1 MSIVI
6 DALAGPIS
14 LQDHGRFGQRHLG
27 VSWQGAM
34 DQLAFES
41 ANWLC
46 GNPSP
51 LAALELGPG
60 SFTLRVEQKG
70 HFAYCGLA
78 HQGRLVRQGD
88 EYRLFAGWR
97 YPCEPGD
104 TLVLTPSGEGVYG
117 YLALRGG
124 IDLPPLLNSRSTD
137 PDLDRSRLPS
147 RPLMR
152 GECLPVGQQQVP
164 LPEIEGIAQ
173 RPSRTRLRYLPAQRD
188 QAPEMNLLVS
198 RSVSRMG
205 IRLYGKRPY
214 PLSLDS
220 VTRPV
225 FPGAI
230 QLPPDGQPIVL
241 TRGCQTTGGYPV
253 LGYLLQSD
261 LDDLAQAPPGSEI
274 SLVPC
279 SWAQAQQAQRRYQ
292 GYRYQLKRGL
302 YGTGS

>member
-6 DALAGPIS
+6 DALAGPVT
-14 LQDHGRFGQRHLG
+14 LQDLGRLGHRHLG

-34 DQLAFES
+34 DQLAYES

-51 LAALELGPG
+51 LAALEIGPG
-60 SFTLRVEQKG
+60 SLTLSFERAG
-70 HFAYCGLA
+70 YFAYCGMA
-78 HQGRLVRQGD
+78 HRGRLLRKGE

-97 YPCEPGD
+97 YPFENGD
-104 TLVLTPSGEGVYG
+104 TLVLSPTGEGVYG

-124 IDLPPLLNSRSTD
+124 VDLPPLMNSCSTD
-137 PDLDRSRLPS
+137 PDLDRTKLPTRPLQRGERLP
-147 RPLMR
+147 L
-152 GECLPVGQQQVP
+152 GDQAAP
-164 LPEIEGIAQ
+164 LPRVEGIAQ
-173 RPSRTRLRYLPAQRD
+173 HPHNTRLRYLPARED
-188 QAPEMNLLVS
+188 QAPSMHLVVS

-205 IRLYGKRPY
+205 IRLNGNQPY
-214 PLSLDS
+214 HCAQEAI
-220 VTRPV
+220 TKPV

-253 LGYLLQSD
+253 LGYLLQPD

-274 SLVPC
+274 TLCPC
-279 SWAQAQQAQRRYQ
+279 TLDQAQLAQRRYQ
-292 GYRYQLKRGL
+292 GYRYQIKRGL

>member
-6 DALAGPIS
+6 QALTGLVS
-14 LQDHGRFGQRHLG
+14 LQDLGRFGHRHLG

-51 LAALELGPG
+51 LAAFELGPG
-60 SFTLRVEQKG
+60 NLTLTFEEEG
-70 HFAYCGLA
+70 HFAYCGPA
-78 HQGRLVRQGD
+78 HCGRLIRQGG

-97 YPCEPGD
+97 YPFTQGD
-104 TLVLTPSGEGVYG
+104 SLILTPSGEGVYG

-124 IDLPPLLNSRSTD
+124 IALPPLLSSCSTD
-137 PDLDRSRLPS
+137 PDLDRDALPS
-147 RPLMR
+147 RPLTR
-152 GECLPVGQQQVP
+152 GERLPLGAQKAH
-164 LPEIEGIAQ
+164 LPGVDGIG
-173 RPSRTRLRYLPAQRD
+173 RRSYRTRLRYLPACAD
-188 QAPEMNLLVS
+188 KAPAMTLVVS

-205 IRLYGKRPY
+205 IRLHGEPQRPLT
-214 PLSLDS
+214 PET
-220 VTRPV
+220 VTKPV

-241 TRGCQTTGGYPV
+241 GRGCQTTGGYPV
-253 LGYLLQSD
+253 LGYLLLPD

-274 SLVPC
+274 TLEPC
-279 SWAQAQQAQRRYQ
+279 SLEQAKQAQRRYQ
-292 GYRYQLKRGL
+292 GYRYQIQRGL
-302 YGTGS
+302 YGTGC